1 VTSRINRRFLVI
13 SVADAK
19 RNITF
24 ALIAPVVAQNTIYYH
39 SSPVTDGVIGVY
51 AINGQRVPIVM

>member
-1 VTSRINRRFLVI
+1 
-13 SVADAK
+13 VADAQ